1 MNNEQLL
8 QLLQQIIDRL
18 GSEESGEEKT
28 PGPESESVIPIASP
42 TPGPGRFS
50 IYKNK
55 KLIIEALP
63 GYMFIQPENDP
74 DTANQKTP
82 GKPSGGKRR
91 RNPKLPIA
99 GRAVIGIANPTV
111 KPATASAAKMD
122 RRKDVKCGKHLR
134 RINS

>member
-8 QLLQQIIDRL
+8 QLLQKIIDRL

-28 PGPESESVIPIASP
+28 PGPESESVIPAASR

-50 IYKNK
+50 IYENG

-63 GYMFIQPENDP
+63 EYMFIQPENNP

-82 GKPSGGKRR
+82 GKPSGGGKKSEPETPDCGPGCYWYCQP
-91 RNPKLPIA
+91 NSEA
-99 GRAVIGIANPTV
+99 CYCFCGRDG
-111 KPATASAAKMD
+111 
-122 RRKDVKCGKHLR
+122 
-134 RINS
+134 